1 MKFSY
6 PPFVSRFLRLLQ
18 KRQNLLS
25 VLQDQIF
32 SYPSTFI
39 IPCSIFDIRLLVKNI
54 KNNLALMGVLR
65 QTYTPLPLSP
75 LS

>member
-1 MKFSY
+1 MRFSY

-32 SYPSTFI
+32 YYPSTFI
-39 IPCSIFDIRLLVKNI
+39 NSLFDIRYWNPHK
-54 KNNLALMGVLR
+54 K
-65 QTYTPLPLSP
+65 
-75 LS
+75 